1 MPLLEIDQP
10 DKKSPFLFTEAVTT
24 AAAAT
29 GSDNQS
35 KDFHSLSKEEQN
47 VLLDHVASEFANDPK
62 AMERLAAKFL
72 QEVTPN
78 DFNTVPVQPQ
88 AGFVCKTK
96 VEQSKTNKYKP
107 GTKVYINICHAEAIP
122 RPPVANED
130 EIQKALNADP
140 KATYRVPL
148 SMGQARYDD
157 NSSSLIM
164 DACIHTQPYMR
175 AERDLDF
182 RLYIIELAI
191 EFVEE
196 IESVDLSREFTMPN
210 LQSKGTIPQRMLRL
224 PKPAL
229 ISAVKKHKPSIKKE
243 QLIKSEVSINKKGD
257 HLIIVVPDMPSVN
270 PSSWTLDIEPSQILI
285 GGIGSMLKT
294 IKLPQLIDVQHK
306 ENEVKFYKKSKE
318 LVIQLRLIPRRQFL

>member
-24 AAAAT
+24 TAAATT

-96 VEQSKTNKYKP
+96 IEQSKTKKYKP

-122 RPPVANED
+122 RPPIANED

-148 SMGQARYDD
+148 SMGQSRYDD
-157 NSSSLIM
+157 NS
-164 DACIHTQPYMR
+164 C
-175 AERDLDF
+175 
-182 RLYIIELAI
+182 
-191 EFVEE
+191 
-196 IESVDLSREFTMPN
+196 
-210 LQSKGTIPQRMLRL
+210 
-224 PKPAL
+224 
-229 ISAVKKHKPSIKKE
+229 
-243 QLIKSEVSINKKGD
+243 
-257 HLIIVVPDMPSVN
+257 
-270 PSSWTLDIEPSQILI
+270 
-285 GGIGSMLKT
+285 
-294 IKLPQLIDVQHK
+294 KLLC
-306 ENEVKFYKKSKE
+306 
-318 LVIQLRLIPRRQFL
+318 